1 MKSEGAM
8 TMPGRQTLT
17 AIITACAIFAVTSAV
32 PANAQ
37 IILDMSLITCKQYL
51 ESDAERQELVAAW
64 MSGFF
69 NASRNQPR
77 VDFARFALNKNRV
90 GKYCKGHKPETLM
103 SAIQRSAY

>member
-1 MKSEGAM
+1 M
-8 TMPGRQTLT
+8 TTPRQQTLT
-17 AIITACAIFAVTSAV
+17 AITIASAIFAVTSVA
-32 PANAQ
+32 PARAQ
-37 IILDMSLITCKQYL
+37 IIVDMSLITCKQYL

-77 VDFARFALNKNRV
+77 VDFARFALNKKRV
-90 GKYCKGHKPETLM
+90 EKYCKGHRPETLM

>member
-1 MKSEGAM
+1 M
-8 TMPGRQTLT
+8 TTPRQQTLT
-17 AIITACAIFAVTSAV
+17 AITIASAIFAVTSAA
-32 PANAQ
+32 PARAQ
-37 IILDMSLITCKQYL
+37 IIVDMSLITCKQYL

>member
-1 MKSEGAM
+1 M
-8 TMPGRQTLT
+8 TTPRQQTLT
-17 AIITACAIFAVTSAV
+17 AITIASAIFAVTSAT
-32 PANAQ
+32 PARAQ
-37 IILDMSLITCKQYL
+37 IIIDMSLITCKQYL

>member
-1 MKSEGAM
+1 M
-8 TMPGRQTLT
+8 TTPRQQTLT
-17 AIITACAIFAVTSAV
+17 AITIASAIFAVTSAA
-32 PANAQ
+32 PARAQ
-37 IILDMSLITCKQYL
+37 IIVDMSLITCKQYL

-77 VDFARFALNKNRV
+77 VDFARFALNKKRV
-90 GKYCKGHKPETLM
+90 EKYCKGHRPETLM

>member
-1 MKSEGAM
+1 M
-8 TMPGRQTLT
+8 TTPRQQTLT
-17 AIITACAIFAVTSAV
+17 AITIASAIFAVTSAA
-32 PANAQ
+32 PARAQ
-37 IILDMSLITCKQYL
+37 IIVDMSLITRKQYL

-77 VDFARFALNKNRV
+77 VDFARFALNKKRV
-90 GKYCKGHKPETLM
+90 EKYCKGHRPETLM

>member
-1 MKSEGAM
+1 M
-8 TMPGRQTLT
+8 TTPRQQTLT
-17 AIITACAIFAVTSAV
+17 AITIASAIFAVTSAA
-32 PANAQ
+32 PARAQ
-37 IILDMSLITCKQYL
+37 IIVDMSLITCKQYL

-77 VDFARFALNKNRV
+77 VDLARFALNKKRV
-90 GKYCKGHKPETLM
+90 EKYCKGHRPETLM

>member
-1 MKSEGAM
+1 M
-8 TMPGRQTLT
+8 TTPRQQTLT
-17 AIITACAIFAVTSAV
+17 AITIASAIFAVTSAA
-32 PANAQ
+32 PARAQ
-37 IILDMSLITCKQYL
+37 IIVDMSLITCKQYL

-77 VDFARFALNKNRV
+77 VDFPRFALNKKRV
-90 GKYCKGHKPETLM
+90 EKYCKGHRPETLM